1 MAFPFSEGALEA
13 LRKLS
18 DLSRST
24 QVVRGGSGPPLSL
37 ILKATPSLSPF
48 VVMTPARGGC
58 WLVQG
63 TVTRQD
69 SDFPQAD
76 ITLSHSPQS
85 QVFTEHLSH
94 PRTMLLGTESQPS
107 RSSQASREPN
117 AWE

>member
-1 MAFPFSEGALEA
+1 MTFPFSEGALEA

-18 DLSRST
+18 NLSRST

-37 ILKATPSLSPF
+37 ILKATPSLSCF
-48 VVMTPARGGC
+48 VMTPERGGC

-94 PRTMLLGTESQPS
+94 PRTMLLGTGSQPL
-107 RSSQASREPN
+107 RGSQASREPN
-117 AWE
+117 AQE